1 MNPMVKVGA
10 GGVIVLLKV
19 NVVTTADIRFS
30 TTVSVSVPFLCLLL
44 LTSTYFTDD
53 LSLELSGSIGRR

>member
-1 MNPMVKVGA
+1 MQDISPMVRVEA

-30 TTVSVSVPFLCLLL
+30 TTVSVSVQRPLECQRPFD
-44 LTSTYFTDD
+44 TAD
-53 LSLELSGSIGRR
+53 